1 MTDSTTLSRRNLLS
15 RGSAACAAALAL
27 PTAAQAARSA
37 TQTCVLNGLQPVVLT
52 ISGPGIEANRGKL
65 QAAGDRMLIT
75 QGYRFDT
82 AWSCGLDALNSL
94 EQHTLRTALE
104 YDEAEHR
111 LHGPLLEHVLQ
122 AAGLDLGKAMA
133 QDHWLT
139 LQGIDGYRS
148 RMPLAQALR
157 WRMLL
162 ATQLD
167 GLPLA
172 MGGLGPLWSIYAPQQ
187 ITELSQLPLKERF
200 HAAVWGLYYLEIGAR
215 PPAG

>member
-27 PTAAQAARSA
+27 PAAAQAARSA

-75 QGYRFDT
+75 HGYRFDA

-111 LHGPLLEHVLQ
+111 LRGPLLEHVLQ
-122 AAGLDLGKAMA
+122 AAGLDLGQALA

-187 ITELSQLPLKERF
+187 IAELGQLPLKERF
-200 HAAVWGLYYLEIGAR
+200 QAAVWGLYYMEVGAR